1 MWKEEKKEQKKSPEL
16 SRPGDA
22 KECANSITHG
32 NRANT
37 NSNPLAPELAAE
49 PQL

>member
-1 MWKEEKKEQKKSPEL
+1 MQKKKRKKKSQEI

-22 KECANSITHG
+22 KECTNPITHG

-37 NSNPLAPELAAE
+37 NSNPLAPKLAAE